1 MLQADVIELVSV
13 RGLSP
18 SIGMPS
24 RLDRDGARSAGTLP
38 ETAYSR
44 LSHAPTRHPDWV
56 GSDDLPKKVE
66 ELREATDWR
75 VPIIVKIS
83 AAHVYDDVLLAAK
96 AGADIITVEGMEAGA
111 STGPAVLNQN
121 TGVPGIA
128 AVCQARRALEELGL
142 EDEVGLILCGGIRS
156 GADVAK
162 ALALGVDAV
171 SIGTAALVSLEP
183 WSRDV
188 TAQFEQDGSPA
199 HVDDAA
205 ADDEERAAMTR
216 GSMADIPGFEEAA
229 RRLANFIATLTQEI
243 QLLARACGK
252 ANVHDLEVED
262 LRALSLEASLIANVP
277 LVGMDTVVG
286 R

>member
-1 MLQADVIELVSV
+1 M
-13 RGLSP
+13 
-18 SIGMPS
+18 
-24 RLDRDGARSAGTLP
+24 
-38 ETAYSR
+38 
-44 LSHAPTRHPDWV
+44 
-56 GSDDLPKKVE
+56 E
-66 ELREATDWR
+66 ELREATDWQ

-83 AAHVYDDVLLAAK
+83 AAHVYQDVQLAAK

-111 STGPAVLNQN
+111 ATGPAVLNEH

-142 EDEVGLILCGGIRS
+142 EDEVNLILCGGIRS

-171 SIGTAALVSLEP
+171 SIGTAALASLEP
-183 WSRDV
+183 W
-188 TAQFEQDGSPA
+188 AQS
-199 HVDDAA
+199 VVA
-205 ADDEERAAMTR
+205 ADEPAGPAGSSGRADAHE
-216 GSMADIPGFEEAA
+216 PEQPAA
-229 RRLANFIATLTQEI
+229 RRASVADVPGLENAGRHLANFIATLTQEI

-262 LRALSLEASLIANVP
+262 LRALSLEASLITNVP